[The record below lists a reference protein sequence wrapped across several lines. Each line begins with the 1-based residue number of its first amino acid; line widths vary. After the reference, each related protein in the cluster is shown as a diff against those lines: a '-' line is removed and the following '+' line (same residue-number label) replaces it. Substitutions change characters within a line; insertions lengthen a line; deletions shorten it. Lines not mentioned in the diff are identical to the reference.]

1 MKKTLIVCITAVAIG
16 ILLTYTTVRAASGD
30 TFFEGYAKNFVDIP
44 HSYSLF
50 GDFKNLYLGVS
61 VAKNVEVHN
70 ADSQNVRIYL
80 RARATKS
87 EYIHLL
93 QNISFSVIDGKGN
106 VIAVSENPAQNM
118 LVCEL
123 SGGESRELK
132 IRLNVGRQ
140 NDIDMI
146 STSGKLDFIFSAEEF
161 VNPNQK
167 SVPNTDGNGISL
179 IYSIAGI
186 MMLSSVIIILFS
198 REKLFR

>member
-50 GDFKNLYLGVS
+50 GDFKNLYPGVS

-161 VNPNQK
+161 FNPNQK

>member
-50 GDFKNLYLGVS
+50 GDFKNLYPGVS

-123 SGGESRELK
+123 SGGESRDLK

>member
-50 GDFKNLYLGVS
+50 GDFKNLYPGVS

>member
-50 GDFKNLYLGVS
+50 GDFKNLYPGVS

-70 ADSQNVRIYL
+70 VDSQNVRIYL

-123 SGGESRELK
+123 SGGESRDLK

>member
-1 MKKTLIVCITAVAIG
+1 
-16 ILLTYTTVRAASGD
+16 
-30 TFFEGYAKNFVDIP
+30 
-44 HSYSLF
+44 
-50 GDFKNLYLGVS
+50 
-61 VAKNVEVHN
+61 
-70 ADSQNVRIYL
+70 
-80 RARATKS
+80 
-87 EYIHLL
+87 
-93 QNISFSVIDGKGN
+93 
-106 VIAVSENPAQNM
+106 M

>member
-1 MKKTLIVCITAVAIG
+1 MKKTLIVCMTAVAIG
-16 ILLTYTTVRAASGD
+16 ILLTCTTVRAADGD

-50 GDFKNLYLGVS
+50 GNFRNLYPGVS
-61 VAKNVEVHN
+61 VAKNIVVHN

-93 QNISFSVIDGKGN
+93 QNISLSVVDDKGN
-106 VIAVSENPAQNM
+106 VISVSENPAQDM
-118 LVCEL
+118 LVYEL

-140 NDIDMI
+140 SDIDMI

-161 VNPNQK
+161 ANPNPK
-167 SVPNTDGNGISL
+167 SVPDTGGNGLSL
-179 IYSIAGI
+179 IYSVSG
-186 MMLSSVIIILFS
+186 MMMISTVIIILFS
-198 REKLFR
+198 RKKYVR

>member
-50 GDFKNLYLGVS
+50 GDFKNLYPGVS

-118 LVCEL
+118 LVCDL

-179 IYSIAGI
+179 IYSIAVI

>member
-50 GDFKNLYLGVS
+50 GDFKNLYPGVS

-93 QNISFSVIDGKGN
+93 QNISLSVVDDRGN
-106 VIAVSENPAQNM
+106 VISTSENPAQNM